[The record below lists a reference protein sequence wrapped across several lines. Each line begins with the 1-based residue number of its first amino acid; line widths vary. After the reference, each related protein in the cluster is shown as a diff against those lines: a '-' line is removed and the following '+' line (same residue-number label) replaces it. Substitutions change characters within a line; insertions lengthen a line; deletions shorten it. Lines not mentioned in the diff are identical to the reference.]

1 MIRKRMRDRRGMS
14 VVESAVVYPV
24 TILIIIG
31 TIVIGLG
38 VFRYQQLQS
47 LAREGARFASVRGPD
62 YVASGTGTAEA
73 SPATVL
79 AYVQG
84 LAVGLEGLS
93 CTEVT
98 YSSGTIPCT
107 VTVTLTYTWKPEGY
121 FKSQSWT
128 ASSTVVV
135 TY

>member
-1 MIRKRMRDRRGMS
+1 VS
-14 VVESAVVYPV
+14 AVESAVVYPV
-24 TILIIIG
+24 TFLLIIG
-31 TIVIGLG
+31 TVVVGLG

-62 YVASGTGTAEA
+62 FVASGTGTAEA

-84 LAVGLEGLS
+84 LAVGMSGLN
-93 CTEVT
+93 CTAVT
-98 YSSGTIPCT
+98 YSSSTIPCT
-107 VTVTLTYTWKPEGY
+107 VTVTLTYTWTPEGY
-121 FKSQSWT
+121 FQSQTWT